1 MGPGSVSKERTAVMP
16 VWNPPFGPPP
26 YPMLSAELVMVQ
38 FEADRAEIERITP
51 APLQPADHSRLT
63 AFVGRCSQLSHSL
76 AYHEVAVLQE
86 VSYEGRTALTIPY
99 IWTSTD
105 TALVAGR
112 DLYGMPKLLCDH
124 DELHKHANEVVG
136 RLSRGGVR
144 MLELGMVIES
154 PADPAALPIGPA
166 FAMVRHVPSPD
177 PEVPAWRQ
185 LIWVEL
191 TDFRLHSAWQGRGH
205 VQVANPLGSGL
216 LALRP
221 GAVRGG
227 WYGTFSWELPV
238 AKILWEDRV

>member
-1 MGPGSVSKERTAVMP
+1 
-16 VWNPPFGPPP
+16 
-26 YPMLSAELVMVQ
+26 MLSAELVMVQ

-51 APLQPADHSRLT
+51 APLRPAAHNRLT

-86 VSYEGRTALTIPY
+86 VTYEGRTALTIPY

-124 DELHKHANEVVG
+124 DELHKHANQVVG
-136 RLSRGGVR
+136 RLSRGGTL
-144 MLELGMVIES
+144 MLEVSVVIES
-154 PADPAALPIGPA
+154 PAEPAALPIGPH
-166 FAMVRHVPSPD
+166 FVMVRHVPSPD
-177 PEVPAWRQ
+177 PAVPAWRQ

-191 TDFRLHSAWQGRGH
+191 TDFALRQAPWQGSGH
-205 VQVANPLGSGL
+205 LRVVNPLGSGL
-216 LALRP
+216 AALRP
-221 GAVRGG
+221 GAVTGA
-227 WYGTFSWELPV
+227 WYGSFSWELPL